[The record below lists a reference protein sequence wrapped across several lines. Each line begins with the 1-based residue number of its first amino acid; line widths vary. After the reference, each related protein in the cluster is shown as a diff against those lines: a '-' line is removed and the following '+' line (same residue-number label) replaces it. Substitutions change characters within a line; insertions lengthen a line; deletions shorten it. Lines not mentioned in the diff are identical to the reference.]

1 MKSFIKIGIVL
12 GTAVVMT
19 SCFNKSDRNYQFFP
33 NMYEAVPY
41 EAYDEADAFPYNM
54 EALHPADGSISRGA
68 SLYEYPDTNEG
79 YEAAKANLKNPL
91 FFSNDSTLV
100 ISEVDSKLEKGKELY
115 GIYCAICHGSKG
127 DGQGTLVQREKFLGV
142 PSYIDRDITEGS
154 VYHVIYYGKNA
165 MGSYAAQLN
174 EKERW
179 LVTEYVMQLR
189 GNLAK

>member
-19 SCFNKSDRNYQFFP
+19 SCFNKSERNYQFFP
-33 NMYEAVPY
+33 NMYEPVPY
-41 EAYDEADAFPYNM
+41 EALDESNAFPDGM
-54 EALHPADGSISRGA
+54 EALIPADGTISRGG

-79 YEAAKANLKNPL
+79 YEAAKTNLKSPLDSVSNEANL
-91 FFSNDSTLV
+91 S
-100 ISEVDSKLEKGKELY
+100 KGKVLY
-115 GIYCAICHGSKG
+115 DIYCAICHGGKG

-142 PSYIDRDITEGS
+142 PNYIDRDITEGS
-154 VYHVIYYGKNA
+154 TYHVIYHGRNA

-179 LVTEYVMQLR
+179 QVTEYVMQLR
-189 GNLAK
+189 GNLAQ

>member
-12 GTAVVMT
+12 GTTVVMT
-19 SCFNKSDRNYQFFP
+19 SCFNKSERNYQFFP
-33 NMYEAVPY
+33 NMYEPVPY
-41 EAYDEADAFPYNM
+41 EALEESDAFPGGM
-54 EALHPADGSISRGA
+54 EALIPADGTISRGG

-79 YEAAKANLKNPL
+79 YEAAKANLKSPL
-91 FFSNDSTLV
+91 DSV
-100 ISEVDSKLEKGKELY
+100 SKEADLTNGMALY
-115 GIYCAICHGSKG
+115 GIYCAICHGGKG

-142 PSYIDRDITEGS
+142 PNYIDRDITEGS
-154 VYHVIYYGKNA
+154 TYHVIYYGRNA

-179 LVTEYVMQLR
+179 QVAEYVMQLR